1 MGTRDTLRLEN
12 GWGKCCHVIDLG
24 IRKFNVGT
32 ELLVRWN
39 RKSKELY
46 DTNKENTSN
55 RNNVIPALDV
65 VTEVVEHK
73 IHLFKNIK

>member
-1 MGTRDTLRLEN
+1 M
-12 GWGKCCHVIDLG
+12 IDLG

-32 ELLVRWN
+32 ELLVQWN

-55 RNNVIPALDV
+55 RNNVMPALDV
-65 VTEVVEHK
+65 ITEVVEHK
-73 IHLFKNIK
+73 ISLFKNI

>member
-1 MGTRDTLRLEN
+1 M
-12 GWGKCCHVIDLG
+12 
-24 IRKFNVGT
+24 
-32 ELLVRWN
+32 RWN